1 MNVVMIIL
9 AIASVTRAQHS
20 RPNIVFVVL
29 DDCGFTDVGF
39 HGSEISTPVLDNL
52 AATGVE
58 LSRYYGWNNAFAMI
72 DLICTILFKSAA
84 RCEKS
89 SRI

>member
-1 MNVVMIIL
+1 MNVAMIL
-9 AIASVTRAQHS
+9 AVASVARTQRS
-20 RPNIVFVVL
+20 RPNIVLVVL

-58 LSRYYGWNNAFAMI
+58 LSRYYGWINKI
-72 DLICTILFKSAA
+72 QC
-84 RCEKS
+84 CS
-89 SRI
+89 STYVHVMH